1 MWLPSKN
8 QIESYSRYF
17 LSSSTPLFGES
28 FLNFWWHRCSIWWQT
43 EASRVVEMN
52 VNFIECV
59 WRGGVKSIGFWF
71 GNCIDRVFIG
81 IFYAKERRDM
91 WWYQKSSKREYLPCY
106 VSMNLMNFWY
116 SQLPLSAF
124 HFWQSEIWCFGCWD
138 EVPRR
143 KMFLQTI
150 RCVRKLRQNFPRVIN
165 YFHAN
170 NPKPQS
176 SSCLESLMQKSN
188 FALLLTLSTLLLH
201 STTISSTITKEF
213 PIFSF
218 KTVCRCFTIDFCR
231 TFGAQQSSLVF
242 CHVP

>member
-17 LSSSTPLFGES
+17 LSSSSPLFCKS
-28 FLNFWWHRCSIWWQT
+28 LLNFWWHRCSVWWQT

-124 HFWQSEIWCFGCWD
+124 HFGKVRYDVSDVEMKFREEKCFCRQSDASGSFAKTFQELLIIF
-138 EVPRR
+138 
-143 KMFLQTI
+143 MQTI
-150 RCVRKLRQNFPRVIN
+150 
-165 YFHAN
+165 
-170 NPKPQS
+170 QS
-176 SSCLESLMQKSN
+176 LK
-188 FALLLTLSTLLLH
+188 
-201 STTISSTITKEF
+201 
-213 PIFSF
+213 
-218 KTVCRCFTIDFCR
+218 
-231 TFGAQQSSLVF
+231 AQA
-242 CHVP
+242 P